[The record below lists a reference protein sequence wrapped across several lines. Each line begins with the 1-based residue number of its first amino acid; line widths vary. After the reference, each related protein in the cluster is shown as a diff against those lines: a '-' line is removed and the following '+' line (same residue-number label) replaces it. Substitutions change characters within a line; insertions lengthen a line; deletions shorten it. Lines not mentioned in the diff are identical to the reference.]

1 MGLKPTL
8 RFPISKCFKTLFSPL
23 IPRRTLSESIS
34 KEEFAS
40 RRLQFVQKLGEY
52 STGTPFTS
60 ARHLVIIPAA
70 EVQFMSLHVP
80 YAFRQDS
87 YFRYLTG
94 ILEPG
99 AVLTIEVSA
108 INSKLDFN
116 DNIAFLPRLFVEERN
131 EHDCLWDGPTM
142 GVEMA
147 SQLTGIQETQPLTHL
162 SEYLSSAFSQLNAPS
177 DFIWFGLP
185 FVVRRKDKAPLN
197 RTIFNQTSELFSKCS
212 LDPKQLQDPAPLLD
226 ELRLIKSSN
235 EIALMRRAVEVT
247 STALKKTMRAASPGV
262 AEAELSSRF
271 EHESRMMGSR
281 LGYPAVVAGGPRAN
295 IIHYLQND
303 HIVDDNQ
310 LVLMD
315 VGSEFEGYTAD
326 ITRTWP
332 VNGKFIFFRV
342 RVYRVTQSRLAA
354 PSFQLCG
361 YIDSGL
367 ISFSLPPNLSGRFTK
382 EQRILHDV
390 LVQVQRDCQQAV
402 SPDTSL
408 QHLYDLMLQRIC
420 KYLVEETIIRQNDS
434 AAIAQKICPHHVGH
448 FLGLDVHDTP
458 SIPYTRHF
466 QPGMVFPLEPGIY
479 FPADSSSTL
488 HIPTEFCGLGLRLED
503 DFMVTVEGR
512 AEKLT
517 NELSSDAGDLE
528 SYVTGSSCL
537 STD

>member
-1 MGLKPTL
+1 M
-8 RFPISKCFKTLFSPL
+8 
-23 IPRRTLSESIS
+23 
-34 KEEFAS
+34 
-40 RRLQFVQKLGEY
+40 QFVQKLGEY

-281 LGYPAVVAGGPRAN
+281 LGYTAVVAGGPRAN

-332 VNGKFIFFRV
+332 VN
-342 RVYRVTQSRLAA
+342 
-354 PSFQLCG
+354 
-361 YIDSGL
+361 
-367 ISFSLPPNLSGRFTK
+367 GRFTK

>member
-1 MGLKPTL
+1 MVLKSTL
-8 RFPISKCFKTLFSPL
+8 LFPVSKCLRRLFSPR
-23 IPRRTLSESIS
+23 IPKRTLSGSIS

-52 STGTPFTS
+52 STETPFTS
-60 ARHLVIIPAA
+60 TRHLVIIPAA
-70 EVQFMSLHVP
+70 EVQYMSLHVP
-80 YAFRQDS
+80 HTFHQDS

-108 INSKLDFN
+108 INSKSDFN

-131 EHDCLWDGPTM
+131 EHDRLWDGPTM
-142 GVEMA
+142 GVDMA
-147 SQLTGIQETQPLTHL
+147 SKLTGIQETHPLNHL
-162 SEYLSSAFSQLNAPS
+162 SEYLSSTFSQLNTSS

-185 FVVRRKDKAPLN
+185 FIVRRKDKAPVN
-197 RTIFNQTSELFSKCS
+197 RTLFNQTSELFSKCS

-226 ELRLIKSSN
+226 ELRLIKSPS
-235 EIALMRRAVEVT
+235 EIALLRRAAEVT
-247 STALKKTMRAASPGV
+247 TTALKKTMRAAFPGI
-262 AEAELSSRF
+262 AEAELCTRF

-303 HIVDDNQ
+303 CIVEDNQ

-315 VGSEFEGYTAD
+315 VGSEVEGYTAD

-332 VNGKFIFFRV
+332 VNG
-342 RVYRVTQSRLAA
+342 
-354 PSFQLCG
+354 
-361 YIDSGL
+361 
-367 ISFSLPPNLSGRFTK
+367 RFTK
-382 EQRILHDV
+382 QQRTLHDV
-390 LVQVQRDCQQAV
+390 LVQVQRDCQQAA
-402 SPDTSL
+402 SPDVSL
-408 QHLYDLMLQRIC
+408 QDLYDLMLKRIY
-420 KYLVEETIIRQNDS
+420 KYLSEEKILQSNAS
-434 AAIAQKICPHHVGH
+434 AAMAQKICPHHVGH

-458 SIPYTRHF
+458 SIPYSRKF
-466 QPGMVFPLEPGIY
+466 RPGMVFPLEPGIY
-479 FPADSSSTL
+479 FPSEGSDTL
-488 HIPTEFCGLGLRLED
+488 HIRTEFCGLGLRLED
-503 DFMVTVEGR
+503 DFVMTVEGR

-528 SYVTGSSCL
+528 SYVTGL